1 MVLFHFICVAMKRDP
16 KEILQHYRAELES
29 YCAFSWEAWELLE
42 SILEIRDVS
51 KGEFTLKEGRTCR
64 FIDFIHVGTFRMY
77 YLNDGLETTTS
88 IAIEGLFITDM
99 KSLSS
104 ETASNLNIQALEPA
118 IIVRLYK
125 EKLIQLYKQSA
136 ELQTV
141 GRAILESMLVS
152 ENEWKEMYTLY
163 DPQKRYAFLMEK
175 APQFF
180 VRVPLQYIASF
191 LGIRRETLS
200 RMRSKRM

>member
-1 MVLFHFICVAMKRDP
+1 MRQDP
-16 KEILQHYRAELES
+16 KEILQHYRSVLHS
-29 YCAFSWEAWELLE
+29 YCAFSLEAWELLE

-51 KGEFTLKEGRTCR
+51 KGELSLKEGKTCR
-64 FIDFIHVGTFRMY
+64 FIDFIHVGSFRTY
-77 YLNDGLETTTS
+77 YLNDGLETTTAIS
-88 IAIEGLFITDM
+88 IEGLFITDM

-118 IIVRLYK
+118 VIVRLYK
-125 EKLIQLYKQSA
+125 EKLINLYKQSA

-141 GRAILESMLVS
+141 GRAILESMVVA

-163 DPQKRYAFLMEK
+163 DPQKRYTFLMQK

-180 VRVPLQYIASF
+180 ARVPLQYIASF

-200 RMRSKRM
+200 RMRSRRM